1 MTPATTLAAR
11 PSVAEA
17 LDALTALVE
26 GDVVQP
32 GQDGWDDARQAWNL
46 AVDQRPA
53 AVVLPECAEDVLAT
67 VQAAR
72 AAGLRV
78 APQGTGHNAGPLG
91 DLSDTILLTTSRMR
105 GVEIDPVAKVARV
118 EAGALWADVVAPAAE
133 YGLAA
138 LSGSSH
144 DVGVVGYTL
153 GGGASWL
160 VRKYGPAA
168 RYVQAVEIVTAD
180 GELIRADAENHADL
194 LWAVRGGGGSFGVV
208 TALEFG
214 LFEITEVFAGALFFP
229 YERSE
234 EVLTA
239 WARWTKD
246 MPNEMT
252 SVGRML
258 QVPPIPELPEFLRGQ
273 SFAVI
278 EAIYCGDPAEGE
290 RLVAPLRELG
300 PAVDTIATI
309 PVEGLLQLH
318 MDPPEPVPGKGG
330 GALLADVDDDAIRA
344 LVATAGPG
352 SHSPLLGVEIR
363 HMGGAAA
370 EPHPELGAMVSIP
383 EPYAMFAVGMAIPE
397 IVEAVEHHVSLV
409 QTAVEP
415 WSTGRGYLNFVEEP
429 TDAATLFERQA
440 YARLREVKA
449 RYDASDVVRSNH
461 PVAPA
466 R

>member
-1 MTPATTLAAR
+1 MTPASILAAA

-26 GDVVQP
+26 GDVVLP
-32 GQDGWDDARQAWNL
+32 CEEGWDDARQAWNL

-53 AVVLPECAEDVLAT
+53 AVVLPESAEDVLAT

-78 APQGTGHNAGPLG
+78 APQGTGHNASPLG
-91 DLSDTILLTTSRMR
+91 DLSDTILLKTSRMR

-118 EAGALWADVVAPAAE
+118 EAGALWADVVGPAAA

-160 VRKYGPAA
+160 VRKYGPAS
-168 RYVQAVEIVTAD
+168 RHVQAVEIVTAD
-180 GELIRADAENHADL
+180 GELLRADADNNPDL
-194 LWAVRGGGGSFGVV
+194 LWAVKGGGGSFGVV
-208 TALEFG
+208 TALEFS
-214 LFEITEVFAGALFFP
+214 LFEITDVYAGTLFFA

-239 WARWTKD
+239 WARWTKE

-258 QVPPIPELPEFLRGQ
+258 QFPPIPDLPEFLSGK

-278 EAIYCGDPAEGE
+278 ETIYCGDPVEGE

-300 PAVDTIATI
+300 PTMDTVASM

-330 GALLADVDDDAIRA
+330 GALLADIDDEAIRA
-344 LVATAGPG
+344 VVATAGPG
-352 SHSPLLGVEIR
+352 ARSPLLSVEIR
-363 HMGGAAA
+363 HIGGAAA
-370 EPHPELGAMVSIP
+370 EPHPEEGAAVSIP

-397 IVEAVEHHVSLV
+397 LVEAVERYVSLV

-429 TDAATLFERQA
+429 TDAATLFEREA
-440 YARLREVKA
+440 YARLRE
-449 RYDASDVVRSNH
+449 
-461 PVAPA
+461 
-466 R
+466 